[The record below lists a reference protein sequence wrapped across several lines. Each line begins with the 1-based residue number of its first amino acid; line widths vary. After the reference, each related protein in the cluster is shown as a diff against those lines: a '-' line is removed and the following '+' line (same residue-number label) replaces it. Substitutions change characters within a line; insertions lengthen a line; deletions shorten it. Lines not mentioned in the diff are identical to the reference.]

1 MLQTNYHYT
10 YQGKNAHNKVNASSN
25 SMSGK
30 MALFYIFLLL
40 LFALILV
47 SYICQSVK
55 ITHLN
60 YKVSSLEEELNSIQR
75 EVDSLNLKV
84 AREMSV
90 ARIETIARND
100 LKMVEPDKV
109 EFVFLRNRELEED
122 IYPVPGQ
129 REIFLSGSLMIF
141 WKEWVLSGLKNCAST
156 GGL

>member
-1 MLQTNYHYT
+1 MTGVQTC
-10 YQGKNAHNKVNASSN
+10 ARP
-25 SMSGK
+25 
-30 MALFYIFLLL
+30 IF
-40 LFALILV
+40 
-47 SYICQSVK
+47 
-55 ITHLN
+55 
-60 YKVSSLEEELNSIQR
+60 QR

-129 REIFLSGSLMIF
+129 REIFFVRVINDFLERVGTVRAEELR
-141 WKEWVLSGLKNCAST
+141 
-156 GGL
+156 